1 MKRNQLPISISI
13 TIYLATV
20 SFSPALAQQP
30 QRAGV
35 ESSGSDAVVSSYNEG
50 MRAFVRGNYKEA
62 MEKFE
67 NAVDKNPNNPA
78 AYYYLAL
85 TCQKLGK
92 HKEALGYY
100 DFVVQHFAT
109 SKAYPLAL
117 KGAQQL
123 AHLKTVEPKPLV
135 PSTPENAVVLNK
147 KEPASSPHPTPHVTL
162 HGAQRTE
169 PPLEFMPHE
178 EKIPYTRY
186 GDQIFVQ
193 GYVNGT
199 AIKMELDGRHPYSV
213 FGKHH
218 LQQLGLKVPTGK
230 PTKECP
236 GVSAEPV
243 PGWEADVPV
252 ALGKYRVNLHVDVV
266 ERLHAPILG
275 QTFLSKMPH
284 IIDHP
289 LMNYITFT
297 HTNTPAPKILRN
309 DERPTFDLPFKVTSG
324 RVVEALVNGRQIEM
338 NFDIDTP
345 TCVFSRADVQT
356 YNLRPAREALL
367 NEVGLRWVPELYYEI
382 PSLQIGPIQMQNVI
396 AKICP
401 IFLEGQRPIIGRTF
415 TEKLKFDIDEEKKII
430 HFHLKRSEKP

>member
-1 MKRNQLPISISI
+1 MNAQSSQSTTNTQSAASKE
-13 TIYLATV
+13 V
-20 SFSPALAQQP
+20 SA
-30 QRAGV
+30 
-35 ESSGSDAVVSSYNEG
+35 YNEA
-50 MRAFVRGNYKEA
+50 MRAFLRGNYQEA
-62 MEKFE
+62 MDGFEK
-67 NAVDKNPNNPA
+67 AVDKNPNNSA
-78 AYYYLAL
+78 AYYYLAV
-85 TCQKLGK
+85 TSQKLGNLK
-92 HKEALGYY
+92 QALSYY
-100 DFVVQHFAT
+100 EFVVQHFAQ

-123 AHLKTVEPKPLV
+123 AYIKAREGAPMV
-135 PSTPENAVVLNK
+135 PDSPENANVVEKK
-147 KEPASSPHPTPHVTL
+147 KEVASTPHPIPHVTQ
-162 HGAQRTE
+162 HGVPKAE
-169 PPLEFMPHE
+169 PPLNFMPQE

-193 GYVNGT
+193 GYVKGT
-199 AIKMELDGRHPYSV
+199 AIKMELDGRHPFSV

-218 LQQLGLKVPTGK
+218 LQQLGLKVPTGP

-243 PGWEADVPV
+243 PGWETDVPV

-275 QTFLSKMPH
+275 QTFLNQMPH

-297 HTNTPAPKILRN
+297 HTNTPAPKIPRN
-309 DERPTFDLPFKVTSG
+309 DERPTFDLPFRVTSG
-324 RVVEALVNGRQIEM
+324 RIVEALVNGRQIEM

-345 TCVFSRADVQT
+345 TCVFSRADIPT
-356 YNLRPAREALL
+356 YNLRPAREAAL

-382 PSLQIGPIQMQNVI
+382 PSIQIGPISMQNVI

-415 TEKLKFDIDEEKKII
+415 TEKLKFDIDEDNKII